1 MQNLRPSV
9 HYLLYVGHNHYCLKK
24 TVGGEAYTFTKT
36 GETSEYGCMDAFIY
50 SKDGM
55 PGSLFCFMAGILEY
69 ECLED
74 GEMISFILNFISST
88 GNQHNVDLLAT
99 HLKFQICN
107 CDIPYIFQAD
117 SSGMFH
123 FACVTEMH
131 CPRWRNGSNDYSDDL
146 LKIKNKL
153 FTMTAKIIFV
163 PY

>member
-1 MQNLRPSV
+1 
-9 HYLLYVGHNHYCLKK
+9 
-24 TVGGEAYTFTKT
+24 
-36 GETSEYGCMDAFIY
+36 
-50 SKDGM
+50 M

-117 SSGMFH
+117 TLGILNFALLCLFKCTVLDGGMK
-123 FACVTEMH
+123 V
-131 CPRWRNGSNDYSDDL
+131 
-146 LKIKNKL
+146 
-153 FTMTAKIIFV
+153 MTTLADSCQCGYQSK
-163 PY
+163 